1 MCRLFVLDIEGFNF
15 RVRRAAPQRE
25 LHSIDGFVIPL
36 HQHFDASVREIPCV
50 PVDPFRGSACGGEH
64 SEADALHAAADEH
77 PPRYDHE
84 TLIIAAHGT
93 VRRMLRIGSTS
104 HGESRLRMLRV
115 TRRGDRHDPKEL
127 SVSFRFEG
135 EFADAFRDGRADGLP
150 PGEALKNLVH
160 RAARE
165 YGSSEI
171 EEFGLAICDRVL
183 KGYPAVTRARVEITE
198 QSWARLDAGGRAQGQ
213 AFLAGSP
220 EVKTTAVTS
229 NGRQVAVVS
238 GLDRLNMMRTSG
250 FAPRDSARAED
261 GRDDGLQ
268 RLLVGQLS
276 ARWTYSSPDVTF
288 RPYRQGVRAA
298 IVETVAWHPSRSV
311 HHTLYAVADVVLATY
326 QEIADI
332 TLSFHERPYR
342 PADLFNA
349 GMENPDDL
357 FVSVEEPLGVVEV
370 TVERDVT

>member
-1 MCRLFVLDIEGFNF
+1 M
-15 RVRRAAPQRE
+15 RRASPQRE
-25 LHSIDGFVIPL
+25 LHSIDGLVIPF
-36 HQHFDASVREIPCV
+36 HQHFEAAIREVARI
-50 PVDPFRGSACGGEH
+50 PVDSFRGSARGGEH
-64 SEADALHAAADEH
+64 SEADALHAAADDD
-77 PPRYDHE
+77 PPCDDHE

-93 VRRMLRIGSTS
+93 VRRMPRIGSTS
-104 HGESRLRMLRV
+104 QGESRLRMLRI

-127 SVSFRFEG
+127 SVSCRFEG
-135 EFADAFRDGRADGLP
+135 EFAAAFRDGRADGLP
-150 PGEALKNLVH
+150 PGETLKNLVH

-165 YGSSEI
+165 HGSCEI
-171 EEFGLAICDRVL
+171 EEFGLAVCGRVL
-183 KGYPAVTRARVEITE
+183 KDYPAVSRARVEITE
-198 QSWARLDAGGRAQGQ
+198 RAWIRLDAGGRAQGQ

-238 GLDRLNMMRTSG
+238 GLDGLNVMRTSG
-250 FAPRDSARAED
+250 FAPRSRAKEDD

-276 ARWTYSSPDVTF
+276 GRWTYSSPDVTF

-298 IVETVAWHPSRSV
+298 IVETFAWHPGRSV
-311 HHTLYAVADVVLATY
+311 HHTLYAIADVVLATY
-326 QEIADI
+326 QEIADV
-332 TLSFHERPYR
+332 TLTFQERPYR

-357 FVSVEEPLGVVEV
+357 FVSVEEPLGIVEV
-370 TVERDVT
+370 TVERDVG

>member
-1 MCRLFVLDIEGFNF
+1 MRVLDVERFDL
-15 RVRRAAPQRE
+15 RVGGASSKRQF
-25 LHSIDGFVIPL
+25 HSIDGFVISL
-36 HQHFDASVREIPCV
+36 QQHFDSTVRQIPRV
-50 PVDPFRGSACGGEH
+50 PVDSFRGGARGREH
-64 SEADALHAAADEH
+64 PEADALHAAADEY
-77 PPRYDHE
+77 PPRHDHE

-93 VRRMLRIGSTS
+93 VRRMPRIGSTN

-135 EFADAFRDGRADGLP
+135 EFAAAFREGRADGLP

-165 YGSSEI
+165 HGSCEI
-171 EEFGLAICDRVL
+171 EEFGLAICDRIL
-183 KGYPAVTRARVEITE
+183 KGYPAITRARVEISE
-198 QSWARLDAGGRAQGQ
+198 RAWARLDAGGRAQGQ

-229 NGRQVAVVS
+229 NGRQIAVVS
-238 GLDRLNMMRTSG
+238 GLDALNVMRTSG
-250 FAPRDSARAED
+250 FAPRNPAAADD
-261 GRDDGLQ
+261 GRHDGLQ
-268 RLLVGQLS
+268 RLLVGELS

-298 IVETVAWHPSRSV
+298 IVETFAWHSGRSV
-311 HHTLYAVADVVLATY
+311 HHTLYAIADVVLATY
-326 QEIADI
+326 QEIADV
-332 TLSFHERPYR
+332 TLMFHERPYR
-342 PADLFNA
+342 PADLFST

-370 TVERDVT
+370 KVERDTA